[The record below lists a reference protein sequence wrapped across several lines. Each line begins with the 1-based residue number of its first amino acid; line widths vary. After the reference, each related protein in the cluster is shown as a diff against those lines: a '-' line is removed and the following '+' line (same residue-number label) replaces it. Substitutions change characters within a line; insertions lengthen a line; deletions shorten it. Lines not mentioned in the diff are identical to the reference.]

1 MVEALCF
8 EKGFPVL
15 QVIERGKLVAGEVD
29 DFPIHDSIFAGRE
42 RGWQGWASACEV
54 IRDGK

>member
-1 MVEALCF
+1 
-8 EKGFPVL
+8 
-15 QVIERGKLVAGEVD
+15 VIEWGKLVAGEVD